1 MTGSWTLV
9 QAHRIA
15 WFRAVLLFAAVAFS
29 PFSTAARETLYAT
42 SLRSQAAA
50 GGAYVAGN
58 LYVIDA
64 DSAAATLVGAIHVG
78 DVPIGVVAIAAHP
91 KTGVLY
97 GITAG
102 LTPTIPRSLV
112 TIDLARA
119 EATIIARLGARGS
132 DIGFG
137 GDGTLYMWS
146 PDLQRMVVVN
156 LENGATMPIGHEAIT
171 GTAGGAIAID
181 DRQRKALLAVKGAQ
195 GTLDSIDLQT
205 GDVTVGPRLA
215 GAQYE
220 ASIDNLTFSPGG
232 LLYAV
237 NSNGGAPSKAALMT
251 VDPATGA
258 MTAIGA
264 LPDDVR
270 GLIFAEEIAKPISR
284 DSIRV
289 WILGGLSLV
298 AVGIIAYAMWRH

>member
-15 WFRAVLLFAAVAFS
+15 WFRAVLFLAAVALS

-50 GGAYVAGN
+50 GEAFVAGN
-58 LYVIDA
+58 LYVIDPDRA
-64 DSAAATLVGAIHVG
+64 TPTLVGAIHVG
-78 DVPIGVVAIAAHP
+78 EVPIGVAAIAAHP
-91 KTGVLY
+91 KTGRLY

-102 LTPTIPRSLV
+102 LSPTIPRSLV
-112 TIDLARA
+112 SIDLARA
-119 EATIIARLGARGS
+119 EASVIARLGARGS
-132 DIGFG
+132 DIGFAS
-137 GDGTLYMWS
+137 DGTLYMWA

-156 LENGATMPIGHEAIT
+156 LENGATMPIGHEAVT

-181 DRQRKALLAVKGAQ
+181 DRQHKAIIAVKGAQ
-195 GTLDSIDLQT
+195 GTLDTIDLQT
-205 GDVTVGPRLA
+205 GDVTEGPRLT
-215 GAQYE
+215 GAEYE
-220 ASIDNLTFSPGG
+220 ASIDNLTFSPSG

-237 NSNGGAPSKAALMT
+237 NSNGGAPSKAALMV

-258 MTAIGA
+258 MTPIGP

-270 GLIFAEEIAKPISR
+270 GLIFAEEIAQPISR
-284 DSIRV
+284 ESIRV
-289 WILGGLSLV
+289 WVLGALSVIAL
-298 AVGIIAYAMWRH
+298 GIIAYAIWRH